1 MVALPGFT
9 EVRLCEKILYL
20 NNHKAVGGRLTRAG
34 VYIHIQLIHDAAQQ
48 TPTGHCKA
56 IIFQLKIFYT
66 YQTIRIFFLLL
77 KIVSIT
83 SKNIRKRKMYK

>member
-56 IIFQLKIFYT
+56 IIFQLKNFLYISNNN
-66 YQTIRIFFLLL
+66 FFLLL